1 MKPEVIDD
9 SAPSEFPWDSGDGFQ
24 LGGVRSIAIPIVIDG
39 ENADAAITYAKA
51 GARVAVDGADPATD
65 AKVFAVGHDAY
76 VVRGGRQTRIQIRDF
91 AAPGASASAGDGV
104 IKAPMHGKV
113 LEVLAA
119 VGDRVAIGQRLAVIE
134 AMKMEHTLR
143 APFAAH
149 RDAGS
154 CAYRGPSCGKRAGHG
169 ARADPGKPGRHKVG
183 LCRFISSSFAS
194 VANSVRDLED
204 WIKQKLKAKRTT
216 GEKPEHIH
224 RTRMVP
230 KRAAELTDGGSLY
243 WVIRGEVM
251 CRQRLRD
258 VRPFRD
264 KDGIGRCGLVLDPKV
279 ILVEPRPYRAFQGWR
294 YLAAN
299 DAPRDLDKAVKGAA
313 AMPETLRR
321 ELRELGLM

>member
-1 MKPEVIDD
+1 MPLHLIK
-9 SAPSEFPWDSGDGFQ
+9 
-24 LGGVRSIAIPIVIDG
+24 LC
-39 ENADAAITYAKA
+39 
-51 GARVAVDGADPATD
+51 
-65 AKVFAVGHDAY
+65 VGCD
-76 VVRGGRQTRIQIRDF
+76 
-91 AAPGASASAGDGV
+91 
-104 IKAPMHGKV
+104 
-113 LEVLAA
+113 L
-119 VGDRVAIGQRLAVIE
+119 
-134 AMKMEHTLR
+134 
-143 APFAAH
+143 
-149 RDAGS
+149 
-154 CAYRGPSCGKRAGHG
+154 
-169 ARADPGKPGRHKVG
+169 
-183 LCRFISSSFAS
+183 
-194 VANSVRDLED
+194 VRDLED
-204 WIKQKLKAKRTT
+204 WIKQKLKAKRKT

-230 KRAAELTDGGSLY
+230 KRATELTDGGSLY